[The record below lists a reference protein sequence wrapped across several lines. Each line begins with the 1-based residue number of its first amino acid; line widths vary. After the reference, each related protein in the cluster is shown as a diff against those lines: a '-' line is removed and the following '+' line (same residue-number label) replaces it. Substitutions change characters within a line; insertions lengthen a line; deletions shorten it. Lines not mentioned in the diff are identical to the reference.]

1 MGPKS
6 ATNSDSSAQS
16 CDNFK
21 AGPQN
26 TQLNT
31 FQTLYFLV
39 PISKNK
45 FRRGLSRI
53 AKILGMFDKHEY
65 LKGVFRML

>member
-26 TQLNT
+26 TQFNT
-31 FQTLYFLV
+31 FQTLYLLV
-39 PISKNK
+39 PNSK
-45 FRRGLSRI
+45 I
-53 AKILGMFDKHEY
+53 KI
-65 LKGVFRML
+65 